1 MRPPLRHG
9 PNAACSK
16 NIDLLHNS
24 TIADTLM
31 TTQRAPQKTMPPP
44 VAKPETVPS
53 LLPPDT
59 KPFFSAVDWSA
70 FWAAFLFAL
79 LVYGMTLA
87 PTLTLEDSGELAVG
101 SDHLGVPHPPGY
113 PIWTI
118 ITWVFTRI
126 FFFVQYRGQPNPAW
140 AVGFASAV
148 FGALASGI
156 TAILLCRSGR
166 DMLRSIKRTTELIG
180 ERVECVICWC
190 GGVSASLAFAFSPVN
205 WSQNVIV
212 EVYALNAFF
221 LVTIMFLAYVWMRRP
236 EEPLKGITWLILG
249 MALTCLAVIGSRV
262 ILHVVN
268 YSDFRSVGIHYVLGY
283 LLLLLLTGIMVH
295 VWRRRPQERLLYLM
309 SLTFGLGLTNY
320 QVLLLL
326 LISLAVVMLV
336 KDMNLFRD
344 FVIAGIPFALFY
356 VLASQGVIQRL
367 VGPALHVTYLGI
379 IHPTHPLT
387 YAYLAGNF
395 AILAAAY
402 RFLPNGPRVAPAI
415 LCLELGMAV
424 YVFMPLASETNP
436 PINWGYPRTWEGFVH
451 AISRGQYEKITPT
464 DIFSARFIQQLSD
477 YMSDLRIK
485 FTLPIAIL
493 GILPFAAWSVR
504 IGKNRFRALYP
515 AMLMAGLAAI
525 LITIE
530 EIAVPTG
537 AEVVLFSRI
546 YRLLILGAGILM
558 AGGILA
564 LVVAEVDELA
574 AKVVRRGPF
583 FSSDRIVAALILL
596 GMAAA
601 VLFIAVKILALLL
614 NPALALNSSEKMG
627 IVLLLLVPAAAAG
640 LVHYLMRGDRRMEMD
655 IDRDDQ
661 KWVLATLAGFMVM
674 SVIMVA
680 LSSPKGDIQ
689 DEFIQRVK
697 FISSHALFAFWI
709 GYGLIMGLAAVDTLF
724 RGNRVITWV
733 GVVMV
738 TVMLP
743 AMPLLQNA
751 YNKNL
756 LRTDGGAEQ
765 NSHDF
770 GWQFGNYQLR
780 GAEAISEELSP
791 AEEPLPNPSFPPA
804 MGPRAIFFGGTD
816 PGRFVPTYM
825 IYSANV
831 RPDVHLIT
839 QNALADNTY
848 MSVMRDLYGDSIWI
862 PSVVDGN
869 RAFQKYVEDV
879 HAGRIPASADIKIDG
894 GRVSVV
900 GVGGVMLI
908 NGILAQMIFEHNKF
922 RHSFYVE
929 ESYVIQWMYPYLT
942 PHGLIMKINA
952 ETVPVLSGEDIRN
965 DMDFWDWYTRRLCS
979 DKRFLRDTC
988 ARKSFSKLRSAIAG
1002 LYAAR
1007 GNNEKA
1013 EKAFLD
1019 AVQLYPLSPE
1029 ANFRLAD
1036 LYLRWNRVNDAIRIM
1051 DTFCAQDPGN
1061 DRAAAFVD
1069 DIKGRTAANNKRVE
1083 LEALMTSG
1091 KGTLDNALALVDVYR
1106 RLGMADPAREL
1117 LRNIVS
1123 QKGIPPQICLRVA
1136 QMAAEAQNPELMETA
1151 LMRYTEAMPA
1161 DMRGWI
1167 DLGAIRFAIR
1177 KNDQA
1182 IEALRQAI
1190 KVDKEAAI
1198 TLLREDPR
1206 FVPVRSSPGFK
1217 RLME

>member
-1 MRPPLRHG
+1 
-9 PNAACSK
+9 
-16 NIDLLHNS
+16 
-24 TIADTLM
+24 M
-31 TTQRAPQKTMPPP
+31 TTHSALKKTPTPP
-44 VAKPETVPS
+44 VVTPDIAASSLRLDPE
-53 LLPPDT
+53 
-59 KPFFSAVDWSA
+59 PFFSRVDWSA
-70 FWAAFLFAL
+70 FWTAFLFTL

-87 PTLTLEDSGELAVG
+87 PTVTLEDSGELAVG

-118 ITWVFTRI
+118 ITWVFTRV

-140 AVGFASAV
+140 SVGFASAV

-166 DMLRSIKRTTELIG
+166 DMLRSIKRTTEVVG
-180 ERVECVICWC
+180 ERMESVICWC
-190 GGVSASLAFAFSPVN
+190 GGVSASLVFAFSPVN

-221 LVTIMFLAYVWMRRP
+221 LVTIMFLVYVWMRRP
-236 EEPLKGITWLILG
+236 EEPLKGISWLILG
-249 MALTCLAVIGSRV
+249 IALTSLVVIGSRV
-262 ILHVVN
+262 ILHLLT
-268 YSDFRSVGIHYVLGY
+268 YPDFLSVGLHYTLGY
-283 LLLLLLTGIMVH
+283 LLLLVLTGIMFH
-295 VWRRRPQERLLYLM
+295 IWRRRPEDRLLYLM

-344 FVIAGIPFALFY
+344 FVIVGIAFALFY
-356 VLASQGVIQRL
+356 LLATQGVIQKL
-367 VGPALHVTYLGI
+367 VSPDSRVTYLGI
-379 IHPTHPLT
+379 IHPTHLLT
-387 YAYLAGNF
+387 YAFLAINF
-395 AILAAAY
+395 AIIAAAY
-402 RFLPNGPRVAPAI
+402 FFLPNGRRVAPAI
-415 LCLELGMAV
+415 ICLELGMAV

-464 DIFSARFIQQLSD
+464 DIFSSRFIQQVGD
-477 YMSDLRIK
+477 YLSDLRIK

-493 GILPFAAWSVR
+493 AILPFAAWSLR
-504 IGKNRFRALYP
+504 IGRQRFRAIYP
-515 AMLMAGLAAI
+515 AMLMAGLAAL
-525 LITIE
+525 LITLE
-530 EIAVPTG
+530 EIVVPTG
-537 AEVVLFSRI
+537 TEVVLFSRI
-546 YRLLILGAGILM
+546 YRLLIAGAGVLM
-558 AGGILA
+558 AVGGLA
-564 LVVAEVDELA
+564 LVVAEIDELV
-574 AKVVRRGPF
+574 AKVTRRNPT
-583 FSSDRIVAALILL
+583 SLSDRIVAALILL
-596 GMAAA
+596 GMAAFF
-601 VLFIAVKILALLL
+601 LFIALKVSAILTGPALGL
-614 NPALALNSSEKMG
+614 NPSERTG
-627 IVLLLLVPAAAAG
+627 ITLLLLLPALAAG
-640 LVHYLMRGDRRMEMD
+640 LVYFLMRHKSCLEMD

-709 GYGLIMGLAAVDTLF
+709 GYGLIMGLAAADTLF
-724 RGNRVITWV
+724 RGNRIIIWTGVVVITIL
-733 GVVMV
+733 
-738 TVMLP
+738 LP

-780 GAEAISEELSP
+780 GAEAITEELAP
-791 AEEPLPNPSFPPA
+791 DEEPLPNPSFPPA
-804 MGPRAIFFGGTD
+804 MGPRAVFFGGTD

-825 IYSANV
+825 IYSADV

-848 MSVMRDLYGDSIWI
+848 MSVMRDLYGNSIWI
-862 PSVVDGN
+862 PSVSDGN
-869 RAFQKYVEDV
+869 RAFQSYVDDV
-879 HAGRIPASADIKIDG
+879 RTGRTPASADIKIEN
-894 GRVSVV
+894 GRVSVQ

-908 NGILAQMIFEHNKF
+908 NGILAQMIFEHNKA

-942 PHGLIMKINA
+942 PHGLIMQINTEPLA
-952 ETVPVLSGEDIRN
+952 ALSNEQIRN
-965 DMDFWDWYTRRLCS
+965 DMDFWDWYTRRLCG

-1002 LYAAR
+1002 IYVVR

-1013 EKAFLD
+1013 ARAFLE
-1019 AVQLYPLSPE
+1019 AVELYPLSPE

-1036 LYLRWNRVNDAIRIM
+1036 LYLRWNRVTDAIAIM
-1051 DTFCAQDPGN
+1051 ENFCRQDRGN
-1061 DRAAAFVD
+1061 DRAAAFVQ
-1069 DIKGRTAANNKRVE
+1069 DIKGRTALNDKRRT
-1083 LEALMTSG
+1083 LESEMTSG
-1091 KGTLDNALALVDVYR
+1091 KGTVQVVLELADIYR
-1106 RLGMADPAREL
+1106 KLGMTDPARDLMRSL
-1117 LRNIVS
+1117 LA
-1123 QKGIPPQICLRVA
+1123 QKGAPPKVCLQVA
-1136 QMAAEAQNPELMETA
+1136 QMAAEDQNAELMETA
-1151 LMRYTEAMPA
+1151 LMGYTEGVPA
-1161 DMRGWI
+1161 DVRGWI
-1167 DLGAIRFAIR
+1167 DLGSIRLALR

-1182 IEALRQAI
+1182 FEALRQAVTI
-1190 KVDKEAAI
+1190 DRDTALKA
-1198 TLLREDPR
+1198 LREDPR
-1206 FVPVRSSPGFK
+1206 FVPFRANPAFK
-1217 RLME
+1217 QLIQ